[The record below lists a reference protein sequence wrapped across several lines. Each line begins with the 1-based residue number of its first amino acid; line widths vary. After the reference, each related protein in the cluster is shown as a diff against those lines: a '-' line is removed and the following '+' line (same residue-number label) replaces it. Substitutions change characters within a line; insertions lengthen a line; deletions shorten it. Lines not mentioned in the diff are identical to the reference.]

1 MQNQKTVKS
10 PCKNIC
16 VLDQDNGYCIGCFR
30 TIEEIS
36 KWQMLSYIDK
46 ERIIEQC
53 KVREEQYNAYSKI

>member
-16 VLDQDNGYCIGCFR
+16 VLDQDNDYCIGCFR

-53 KVREEQYNAYSKI
+53 KTREEQCNGYSKI